1 LRPRNVSVVGRTD
14 DPAPVPEEGVGRVE
28 ASRRPASAFEDV
40 GGHVAGVLRAAE
52 EAAAQIRADADAYA
66 SDTRHAV
73 DSYASQERR
82 AAEEEARQT
91 LAAAQAEAR
100 AVREAAEAMA
110 HRLEEE
116 SQERRDRLRDEL
128 RVLEERRNR
137 ALDDLR
143 EIAAHLEDVLAG
155 RPSASAPEPSSPS
168 LVDALSLKRRR

>member
-1 LRPRNVSVVGRTD
+1 VLGRAD
-14 DPAPVPEEGVGRVE
+14 DQAPISEEGVTRVE
-28 ASRRPASAFEDV
+28 PAPRPASAFEDV

-73 DSYASQERR
+73 DAYASQERR

-110 HRLEEE
+110 RRLEEE
-116 SQERRDRLRDEL
+116 SRERSEELREEL

-137 ALDDLR
+137 ALEDLR

-155 RPSASAPEPSSPS
+155 APAAAAPDPGSPS
-168 LVDALSLKRRR
+168 LADALSLKRRR